1 MHILYFLPPFPEIQC
16 PVYSHFEPQGT
27 GCPATCSNPSAPM
40 NCPLPS
46 QESCICDPGYILSAG
61 ECVPEANCGCIFEG
75 FYYAEGQSVVL
86 DGDCGR
92 RCVCSS
98 MSMTCHQHQCGPAEL
113 CEVHDGVRGCR
124 PTGYATC
131 SVEDLGSYH
140 TFDGLSFRYPG
151 ACGLTLA
158 RVMGPS
164 PLPHF
169 VLTVEKVPR
178 GLQDFARLLK
188 FEAEGIQVSI
198 EMGEG
203 SNVKVRQNMKSL
215 CFYSVQEHNCIIQN
229 HTLDGKVS
237 WHCLS
242 LFSGGWTDGRS
253 ACQCWLW
260 SNPHLSQQCEG
271 FCFGNK
277 LWGDCKSRLAT
288 HCQSHGA
295 EHIQRYTRRSVWEL
309 QWRHFWWVLHSR
321 CCPVE
326 WRSAVCGQLAWWF
339 PISPLWGPKWQLGTR
354 TLSEQQPVHW
364 TL

>member
-1 MHILYFLPPFPEIQC
+1 
-16 PVYSHFEPQGT
+16 
-27 GCPATCSNPSAPM
+27 M

-61 ECVPEANCGCIFEG
+61 ECVPEANCGCTFEG

-98 MSMTCHQHQCGPAEL
+98 MSMICHHHQCGPAEL
-113 CEVHDGVRGCR
+113 CEIHEGVRGCR
-124 PTGYATC
+124 PIGYATC

-178 GLQDFARLLK
+178 VLQDFARLLK

-203 SNVKVRQNMKSL
+203 GNVKVRQNIKSL
-215 CFYSVQEHNCIIQN
+215 SF
-229 HTLDGKVS
+229 
-237 WHCLS
+237 
-242 LFSGGWTDGRS
+242 
-253 ACQCWLW
+253 
-260 SNPHLSQQCEG
+260 HL
-271 FCFGNK
+271 K
-277 LWGDCKSRLAT
+277 RA
-288 HCQSHGA
+288 
-295 EHIQRYTRRSVWEL
+295 
-309 QWRHFWWVLHSR
+309 
-321 CCPVE
+321 
-326 WRSAVCGQLAWWF
+326 
-339 PISPLWGPKWQLGTR
+339 
-354 TLSEQQPVHW
+354 
-364 TL
+364 

>member
-1 MHILYFLPPFPEIQC
+1 MNILYFLPPFPEIQC
-16 PVYSHFEPQGT
+16 PEHSHFEPQGT
-27 GCPATCSNPSAPM
+27 GCPATCSNPSASM

-61 ECVPEANCGCIFEG
+61 ECVPEENCGCIFEG
-75 FYYAEGQSVVL
+75 FYYTEGQSVVL

-98 MSMTCHQHQCGPAEL
+98 MSMTCHQQQCGPAEV
-113 CEVHDGVRGCR
+113 CGVHDGVRGCR

-169 VLTVEKVPR
+169 VLTVEKLPR
-178 GLQDFARLLK
+178 GLQEFSRFLK
-188 FEAEGIQVSI
+188 FETEGIQVSI

-215 CFYSVQEHNCIIQN
+215 SSYSLQEHNCIIFQI

-237 WHCLS
+237 
-242 LFSGGWTDGRS
+242 
-253 ACQCWLW
+253 
-260 SNPHLSQQCEG
+260 
-271 FCFGNK
+271 
-277 LWGDCKSRLAT
+277 
-288 HCQSHGA
+288 
-295 EHIQRYTRRSVWEL
+295 
-309 QWRHFWWVLHSR
+309 
-321 CCPVE
+321 
-326 WRSAVCGQLAWWF
+326 
-339 PISPLWGPKWQLGTR
+339 
-354 TLSEQQPVHW
+354 
-364 TL
+364 